1 MRRAATRARPNF
13 RSGGGSFFCGKGLI
27 GWVLRFMVKR
37 GKDML
42 GKFWFKCELYC
53 DILYIRYLVPFG
65 NSEFYIKF
73 L

>member
-1 MRRAATRARPNF
+1 
-13 RSGGGSFFCGKGLI
+13 
-27 GWVLRFMVKR
+27 MVKR

-42 GKFWFKCELYC
+42 GKFRFKCELYC